1 MSGARRKDSE
11 RTTVAVIGYTNCGK
25 TSLIKAL
32 TGDERM
38 EPRDQ
43 LFATLDVTCHGA
55 RLPGSGLDTVFVDT
69 VGFISDIPTPLIAS
83 FSATLEDALAA
94 DLLLHV
100 ADFSHPDHQHQISQ
114 VTETLRKLNVDTAN
128 TEKMVTVGNKI
139 DLIPA
144 EKWKSIISAGYMPV
158 SAVQGLGLD
167 HLVDKLEKQII
178 LNTDRVRLK
187 MRLRPGSQEWEWIS
201 QHGSFGTIHTDGD
214 SNYNIVD
221 VVITKPMLHKFKATF
236 LHKRL

>member
-144 EKWKSIISAGYMPV
+144 ENWKSIISAGYMPV

-236 LHKRL
+236 LHKR